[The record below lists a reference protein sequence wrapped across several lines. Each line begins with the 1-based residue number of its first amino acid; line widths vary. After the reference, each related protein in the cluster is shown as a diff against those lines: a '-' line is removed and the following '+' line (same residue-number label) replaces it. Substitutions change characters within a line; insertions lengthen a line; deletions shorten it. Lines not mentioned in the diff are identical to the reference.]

1 MSDEEIEQYYERK
14 VRQLP
19 FEAKHRPVPLS
30 PKLPKA
36 SPGVASFR
44 RNIRN
49 YPNSNLEDV
58 KDYTYQ
64 YAINSFTDEDI
75 WINFDEVISDTP
87 LKEVNNQT
95 EFLESSTFS
104 ETSDEEYLYFL
115 KILEFKIS
123 DDLSPLEFIRE
134 DIENIIINKRK
145 IALKK
150 ELEEAIY
157 DEALEN
163 QSFEIYSR

>member
-1 MSDEEIEQYYERK
+1 
-14 VRQLP
+14 VRCLY
-19 FEAKHRPVPLS
+19 A
-30 PKLPKA
+30 KLPKS
-36 SPGVASFR
+36 SPAIANFR

-49 YPNSNLEDV
+49 YPNANLEDI

-64 YAINSFTDEDI
+64 YAINAFTDEEI
-75 WINFDEVISDTP
+75 WINFDEVISATP
-87 LKEVNNQT
+87 LKEVKNQT

-104 ETSDEEYLYFL
+104 ETSEEDFLYFL
-115 KILEFKIS
+115 KILEYKIS